1 MIWPLIYGGNVSK
14 NVRPIEL
21 HWVTCRYATY
31 LRTERS
37 LDKFIVRPF
46 GYVWFWKI
54 VAVQNY
60 DPTHALRVL
69 ARARRL
75 YLFAPRVLSENIS
88 CISLSF
94 SLSFSLSLSHSY
106 SSRSHCLYL
115 PISRFLDCW
124 SLFLFSSLSVFFV
137 DSAFPISDTPA
148 FRQNMQAEETT
159 LYNITTDTYR
169 YAFLSDKSRTSRG
182 NVRNFG
188 EIAVVATRI
197 FDAYNR
203 ARRWSISVRDCVSDM
218 Y

>member
-88 CISLSF
+88 CISLS
-94 SLSFSLSLSHSY
+94 LSLSLSLLFLSFT
-106 SSRSHCLYL
+106 L
-115 PISRFLDCW
+115 PLSTYFSVPRLLISF
-124 SLFLFSSLSVFFV
+124 SLFFSLCFLRWFGVPDFGYPC
-137 DSAFPISDTPA
+137 FPA
-148 FRQNMQAEETT
+148 K
-159 LYNITTDTYR
+159 
-169 YAFLSDKSRTSRG
+169 YAGR
-182 NVRNFG
+182 RN
-188 EIAVVATRI
+188 
-197 FDAYNR
+197 DAL
-203 ARRWSISVRDCVSDM
+203 
-218 Y
+218 

>member
-88 CISLSF
+88 CISLS
-94 SLSFSLSLSHSY
+94 LSLSLTLIPLVHIASIY
-106 SSRSHCLYL
+106 LFLGSSIADLFFS
-115 PISRFLDCW
+115 FLL
-124 SLFLFSSLSVFFV
+124 SLFSSLIRRSRFRIPLLSGKICRPKKRRFI
-137 DSAFPISDTPA
+137 IS
-148 FRQNMQAEETT
+148 RLT
-159 LYNITTDTYR
+159 LIVMH
-169 YAFLSDKSRTSRG
+169 S
-182 NVRNFG
+182 
-188 EIAVVATRI
+188 
-197 FDAYNR
+197 
-203 ARRWSISVRDCVSDM
+203 
-218 Y
+218 